1 MWRLQFLGSWLVI
14 KNAIEVGDIQA
25 FIQYIRSFTQ
35 PIAQIANISNI
46 LQQTAACAERVFEFL
61 EEEEEVPDNSQPVKI
76 EDIKGNVEFR
86 NVRFGY
92 RSDKW

>member
-1 MWRLQFLGSWLVI
+1 LVGI

-46 LQQTAACAERVFEFL
+46 LNKLLLAQKEYLKFL
-61 EEEEEVPDNSQPVKI
+61 EEEEEVSDNPQPVKI
-76 EDIKGNVEFR
+76 EDIKGMWSLEMFVL
-86 NVRFGY
+86 
-92 RSDKW
+92 DIDLIKWYK